1 MAEAKYAK
9 MINSFFILDDAHKL
23 LLGNLKK
30 LYRFP
35 DIEIFNQ
42 LNAIDDLLRQPQWY
56 LCHNLLF
63 SRAVPRQPLKTRS
76 IAFVF
81 SVAMAT
87 TAVVD
92 VKSIIEGTD
101 IMKGAAA
108 DMEKK
113 FAPQRDELMAM
124 QKTLEEDTKRLSK
137 NKAVMKTAE
146 VEALSK
152 KIADTQK
159 TLMEKEQTFRSEVY
173 KAQNET
179 IQKAMDKVKSAT
191 AEVAKKKNISTVLA
205 AGEVL
210 YIDAKN
216 DITADVKK
224 IDQILVYLK
233 KYNLDKVA

>member
-1 MAEAKYAK
+1 MKHIQK
-9 MINSFFILDDAHKL
+9 IILL
-23 LLGNLKK
+23 
-30 LYRFP
+30 
-35 DIEIFNQ
+35 
-42 LNAIDDLLRQPQWY
+42 
-56 LCHNLLF
+56 
-63 SRAVPRQPLKTRS
+63 T

-191 AEVAKKKNISTVLA
+191 AEVAKKKDISTVLA

-216 DITADVKK
+216 DITVDVKK
-224 IDQILVYLK
+224 IVTK
-233 KYNLDKVA
+233 S